1 MRPDSSLRPYDDAA
15 HGENGLLPLLDSLP
29 ALPYPT
35 CKESFTK
42 DNVRVVLMKNATRPF
57 RFGVQV
63 AETPSAPRWAEQ
75 ARRVEALGY
84 DVLVMPDH
92 IGIQLAYAPALAA
105 AACAT
110 SRLRIG
116 TLVLATDFR
125 QAATVA
131 SETATLDLLSG
142 GRYELGLGV
151 GGSLL
156 NDYALLGQPFETPG
170 VRVGRFAE
178 SLAAIKRLLSAG
190 PVTVTGQHVR
200 LNGLV
205 GFPRPVQQPAPPILV
220 GAGGKRMLALAARQA
235 DIVSVLVAMSPT
247 GVFDLSELRA
257 EAIDAKIAWIREAA
271 GDRFDQLELHAL
283 LQHLAIT
290 DNAAEAQ
297 AGLSRRWKINPE
309 EVAASPYALLGTVD
323 AIVAQLVTRRDRFGF
338 SYYTVFD
345 RDMEAFAPIIAALRE
360 KR

>member
-1 MRPDSSLRPYDDAA
+1 MERTM
-15 HGENGLLPLLDSLP
+15 H
-29 ALPYPT
+29 
-35 CKESFTK
+35 
-42 DNVRVVLMKNATRPF
+42 PF

-63 AETPSAPRWAEQ
+63 AKADSGVGWADL
-75 ARRVEALGY
+75 ARRAEALGY

-92 IGIQLAYAPALAA
+92 VGIQLAYAPALAA

-156 NDYALLGQPFETPG
+156 NDYALLNQPFEAPG

-178 SLAAIKRLLSAG
+178 SLATIKSLLGEG
-190 PVTVTGQHVR
+190 PVTVAGQHVR

-205 GFPRPVQQPAPPILV
+205 GFPRPVQRPAPPILI

-257 EAIDAKIAWIREAA
+257 EAIDAKIAWMREAA
-271 GDRFDQLELHAL
+271 GARFDQLELHAL

-290 DNAAEAQ
+290 DDATQ
-297 AGLSRRWKINPE
+297 ATATLAGRWGLTTE
-309 EVAASPYALLGTVD
+309 EVNESPYALIGSVEE
-323 AIVAQLVTRRDRFGF
+323 IVAQLVARRDRFGF
-338 SYYTVFD
+338 SYYTAFD
-345 RDMEAFAPIIAALRE
+345 RDMEAFAPIITAL
-360 KR
+360 KGQ